1 MGPFLIS
8 FKKQGLIILF
18 LLGSFILTFTSFYRG
33 KLIFA
38 DPKHRRILLVS
49 HELSPTGAV
58 RSLLDIRFGLKKKG
72 YQVDFVILDQGYI
85 STNMLVKY
93 SNVTTLVSPDKV
105 YESLLSYG
113 VIVANT
119 IASDSWIERQ
129 GLAYGQ
135 QFFDR
140 LIWYIRELPIGS
152 VSRHL
157 FSLNSNKIRKNL
169 LRRAKTVIFV
179 SHASRNTYLGELGAI
194 NRKRLKVLYNP
205 VDMKYFENILC
216 GNSNEKLSDRL
227 AMRSKLRIL
236 EDDMVVRH
244 MMMMECIMT

>member
-1 MGPFLIS
+1 MLFLIGI
-8 FKKQGLIILF
+8 FT
-18 LLGSFILTFTSFYRG
+18 FIFHRG
-33 KLIFA
+33 KFIFA
-38 DPKHRRILLVS
+38 NRSKHHKRILLVS

-58 RSLLDIRFGLKKKG
+58 RSLLDIRFGLERKG
-72 YQVDFVILDQGYI
+72 YQVDFVVLDQGYI
-85 STNMLVKY
+85 SINMLVKC

-105 YESLLSYG
+105 YKSLLSYG

-135 QFFDR
+135 QFFER
-140 LIWYIRELPIGS
+140 LIWYIRELPYDS

-157 FSLNSNKIRKNL
+157 YSINSNKIRKNL
-169 LRRAKTVIFV
+169 FRRAKTVVFV
-179 SHASRNTYLGELGAI
+179 SHASRNMYLDELGAI
-194 NRKRLKVLYNP
+194 NRKRLKVLHNP

-216 GNSNEKLSDRL
+216 GKSKKKLSDRL
-227 AMRSKLRIL
+227 AIRSKLGIL

-244 MMMMECIMT
+244 MIMECIMTLTY